1 MARPEGVAVTEPKGR
16 LATLVTFDHWSWVF
30 FIVWFGAVTVLTAT
44 NSPISQRAAYWGI
57 VLVIINNFARLLLL
71 SDHFR
76 ITRKMNYWRLSLV
89 LVVILLGSIV
99 LQYLIRK

>member
-1 MARPEGVAVTEPKGR
+1 MTEPKGR

-30 FIVWFGAVTVLTAT
+30 FIVWFGAVTLLTAIK
-44 NSPISQRAAYWGI
+44 SPISKPAAYWGI

-71 SDHFR
+71 CDHFR
-76 ITRKMNYWRLSLV
+76 VTRKTNYWRMSLV
-89 LVVILLGSIV
+89 LVIILLGSIV